1 MNDSLE
7 ALKIMGL
14 GLAAYLLAAL
24 TVTFI
29 CIWLTILFDIWI
41 SIFGHCPLCNCA
53 ECQQAELMQVN
64 VQVQLQSFLENEM
77 QPNPT
82 FCCNLRCNS
91 PSCRNY
97 RSMHIS

>member
-1 MNDSLE
+1 MNNSLE

-41 SIFGHCPLCNCA
+41 SIFWTLSS
-53 ECQQAELMQVN
+53 MQ
-64 VQVQLQSFLENEM
+64 
-77 QPNPT
+77 
-82 FCCNLRCNS
+82 LR
-91 PSCRNY
+91 
-97 RSMHIS
+97 